1 METFSYILF
10 ALALS
15 VDSFGAGL
23 AYGARQIRVPLTS
36 LFIISLMSVAA
47 ICISMVAGHILL
59 SFIPASLASR
69 LGGVLLL
76 LLGVWILLQARRS
89 GKKTEKD
96 CEQKYLDPKMIEIRI
111 RPLGLVIQILKE
123 PARADLDSS
132 GAISCRE
139 AFLLGFA
146 LAMDA
151 FGAGFAISILG
162 FSIIITA
169 LAVGIGQFSL
179 IYLGILAGRTITS
192 GIIGRQLTALPGY
205 LLILL
210 GLFKMY

>member
-15 VDSFGAGL
+15 VDSFGAGM

-36 LFIISLMSVAA
+36 LFVISLMSVAA

-69 LGGVLLL
+69 FGGALLL
-76 LLGVWILLQARRS
+76 LLGTWILLQARQS
-89 GKKTEKD
+89 GKQAEKD
-96 CEQKYLDPKMIEIRI
+96 CDQKHLDPKMIEIRI

-123 PARADLDSS
+123 PTRADLDSS

-139 AFLLGFA
+139 AFFLGFA

-179 IYLGILAGRTITS
+179 IHLGILAGRTITT
-192 GIIGRQLTALPGY
+192 GIMGRQLTALPGY